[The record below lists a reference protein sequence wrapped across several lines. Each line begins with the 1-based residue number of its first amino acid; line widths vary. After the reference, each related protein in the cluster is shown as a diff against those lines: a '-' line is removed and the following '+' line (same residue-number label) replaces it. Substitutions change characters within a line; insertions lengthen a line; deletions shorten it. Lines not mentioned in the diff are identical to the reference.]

1 MEANKISVVIVSFNR
16 VQQLRGSLTAL
27 CLPGAGPQVI
37 VVDNGS
43 RDGAGN
49 LDAEFPTARFSKLPR
64 NFGLT
69 RALNIGIRAAEGDYI
84 LLLHDDVRIDVA
96 SVVALADFLESHED
110 AAGVCPRL
118 NTPQVRALPTSSN
131 PDPPLQNAPEG
142 DEAGEA
148 IVECVSG
155 AALMVRAPFLRSMG
169 HIDERYGNYGSAIEI
184 CEKIRTSNRKLVVLN
199 RVTAEHGTEP
209 SPMNAGTLKGDRASG
224 IAAFIGKHYGVTAGL
239 MHRLSS
245 FTFGGTKIDG
255 SS

>member
-1 MEANKISVVIVSFNR
+1 MEANKISVVIVSFHR

-69 RALNIGIRAAEGDYI
+69 RALNIGIRAAEGEYI

-96 SVVALADFLESHED
+96 SVVALADYLESHID

-118 NTPQVRALPTSSN
+118 NTPQVRALPTPSK
-131 PDPPLQNAPEG
+131 PDPPLQNAPDG
-142 DEAGEA
+142 DEAV
-148 IVECVSG
+148 VECVSG
-155 AALMVRAPFLRSMG
+155 AALMVRAPFVRSMG

-184 CEKIRTSNRKLVVLN
+184 CEKIRTSGRKLVVLN
-199 RVTAEHGTEP
+199 RVTAGHGTEP

-224 IAAFIGKHYGVTAGL
+224 IAAFIGKHYGMMAGL

-245 FTFGGTKIDG
+245 FTLGGTKIDG

>member
-1 MEANKISVVIVSFNR
+1 MEANKISAVIISFNR
-16 VQQLRGSLTAL
+16 IQQLRGLLTSL

-43 RDGAGN
+43 RDGSGS
-49 LDAEFPTARFSKLPR
+49 LDAEFPTSRFSKLPR

-69 RALNIGIRAAEGDYI
+69 RALNIGIRAAEGEYI
-84 LLLHDDVRIDVA
+84 LLLHDDVRIDVG
-96 SVVALADFLESHED
+96 SVVALADYLESHD
-110 AAGVCPRL
+110 DVAGVCPKL
-118 NTPQVRALPTSSN
+118 NTPQVRALPTPSN
-131 PDPPLQNAPEG
+131 PDPPLENAPEG
-142 DEAGEA
+142 DEAV
-148 IVECVSG
+148 VECVSG
-155 AALMVRAPFLRSMG
+155 AALMVRAQFLRSLG

-209 SPMNAGTLKGDRASG
+209 SPMNAGTLKGDRATG
-224 IAAFIGKHYGVTAGL
+224 VAAFIAKHYGGTAGL
-239 MHRLSS
+239 MHRLSR